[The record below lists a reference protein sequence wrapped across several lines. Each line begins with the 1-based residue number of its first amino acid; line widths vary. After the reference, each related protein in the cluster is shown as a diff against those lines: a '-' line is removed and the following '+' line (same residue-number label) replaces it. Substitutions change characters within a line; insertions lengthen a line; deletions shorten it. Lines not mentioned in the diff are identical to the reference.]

1 MAKPYQNGSSKLRA
15 SLLGAPSQE
24 LKGRQK
30 KKQEAEVL
38 EDLKI
43 FHAADRATRTGK
55 KMAKIEAY
63 AKEHKVSV
71 AKAMIALM

>member
-1 MAKPYQNGSSKLRA
+1 
-15 SLLGAPSQE
+15 LLATPSPK

-30 KKQEAEVL
+30 KRQEAETL

-43 FHAADRATRTGK
+43 FHATDRATRTGK